1 MFIRQHIPLKV
12 PMYEGTEVGMESWMI
27 FAAVIIG
34 CLILIAVISRIETKY
49 HTRLVSRRQELI
61 LENSSER
68 AQEIFAEPEFIIGQV
83 YQMEDGSLAKYES
96 DGRFYKIRSE
106 K

>member
-1 MFIRQHIPLKV
+1 
-12 PMYEGTEVGMESWMI
+12 MYEGTGVGIESWMI

-49 HTRLVSRRQELI
+49 HTRLVSRRQEI
-61 LENSSER
+61 MLENASAQ
-68 AQEIFAEPEFIIGQV
+68 AQEIFSKPEFIVGQV